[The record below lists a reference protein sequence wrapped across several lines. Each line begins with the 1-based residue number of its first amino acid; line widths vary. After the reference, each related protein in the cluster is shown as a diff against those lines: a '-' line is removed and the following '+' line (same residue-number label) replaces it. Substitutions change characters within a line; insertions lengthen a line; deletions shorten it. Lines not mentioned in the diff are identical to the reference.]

1 MIPAISQLR
10 VVPAPSV
17 GWRIEGPV
25 GVRGVCATASDAEAL
40 AERLV
45 RDNGGGEILIYD
57 ENLRLRAVKRLP
69 AALAPEQP

>member
-1 MIPAISQLR
+1 LIPPIPQLR

-17 GWRIEGPV
+17 GWRIEDPA

-45 RDNGGGEILIYD
+45 RHNGGGEILIYD
-57 ENLRLRAVKRLP
+57 EQMRLRAVKRLP
-69 AALAPEQP
+69 GTPSPD